1 MIRRPPRSTRTDTR
15 FPYTTLFRSSPSGNG
30 GRARDLPRRSTP
42 CVRPFRMLEPST
54 RTRPPLWR
62 DRFLDRSC
70 GVSCQP
76 VDEPILPKE
85 TAPLLEGAHTR
96 TAHMEVQTELTR
108 HTDAASTSDAVG
120 GGRCLCLRPRPTP

>member
-76 VDEPILPKE
+76 VDEHILPKE
-85 TAPLLEGAHTR
+85 TAPLLEGERTR
-96 TAHMEVQTELTR
+96 PAHMEVQTDLPR
-108 HTDAASTSDAVG
+108 HPDAAMNLAAVAG
-120 GGRCLCLRPRPTP
+120 GVVICRSEEQR